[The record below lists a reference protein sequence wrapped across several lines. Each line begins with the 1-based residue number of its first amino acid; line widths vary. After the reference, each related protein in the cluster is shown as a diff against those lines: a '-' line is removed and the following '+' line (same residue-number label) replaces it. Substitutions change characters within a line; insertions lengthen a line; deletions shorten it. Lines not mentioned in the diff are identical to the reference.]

1 MSLDFSSWQ
10 NLVNNLKIETRAFIN
25 GQYTESQN
33 NEYFPC
39 INPSTEETIAQ
50 ITLCDV
56 PEVEAAV
63 KAARSAFDSGV
74 WSDMAP
80 RQRAEILKR
89 FATLIRSHAHE
100 LTALETLDVGK
111 PVSDCLPVDIM
122 GSAYCVEWF
131 AEAIDKIGGE
141 VPPLDPK
148 LFGTVTREPI
158 GVVAAVVPWNFPM
171 LMASWKYAPAL
182 AAGNALIL
190 KPSEKSP
197 LTAIRLAAI
206 AKEAG
211 IPDGIFQVLPGAG
224 EVGKLLALHND
235 VDCIAFTG
243 STGVGKLIAGYA
255 AQSNLKRVWLELG
268 GKSPHI
274 IFADCPDIVQAA
286 KTAAAAIFYNMG
298 EMCSAGSRVL
308 VQKSI
313 KESFIAEFKK
323 QAALYVPENPINP
336 KSNMGPIVD
345 NIQYEK
351 ILGYIEK
358 GQKEGATLLCGGK
371 AQKID
376 GKGYFIEPTAFENVK
391 ANATIAQEEIFGP
404 VLSIIDFETEEEA
417 IAIANNSDYGLA
429 AGLWTSSLSTAHKV
443 SRKLKAGTVW
453 VNCYDEGGDMN
464 MPFGGFKQSGNGR
477 DKSLHALEKYT
488 ELKATLIKL

>member
-1 MSLDFSSWQ
+1 MSLDFSGWQ
-10 NLVNNLKIETRAFIN
+10 DLAKNLKIETRAFIN
-25 GQYTESQN
+25 GQYTEAQTKAV
-33 NEYFPC
+33 FPC
-39 INPSTEETIAQ
+39 INPSNEEVIAQ
-50 ITLCDV
+50 ITLCDEA
-56 PEVEAAV
+56 EVDAAV
-63 KAARSAFDSGV
+63 KAARAAFDSGV
-74 WSDMAP
+74 WSDLAP
-80 RQRAEILKR
+80 RKRAEILKN
-89 FATLIRSHAHE
+89 FASLIRAHAEE
-100 LTALETLDVGK
+100 LTILETLDVGK

-141 VPPLDPK
+141 VAPLDPK
-148 LFGTVTREPI
+148 LFGTVTREAI

-171 LMASWKYAPAL
+171 LMSSWKYAPAL
-182 AAGNALIL
+182 AAGNAVIL

-197 LTAIRLAAI
+197 LSAIRLAAI

-224 EVGKLLALHND
+224 QVGKLLASHHD
-235 VDCIAFTG
+235 IDCVAFTG
-243 STGVGKLIAGYA
+243 STAVGKLIAEYA
-255 AQSNLKRVWLELG
+255 AKSNLKRVWLELG

-308 VQKSI
+308 VQKDI
-313 KESFIAEFKK
+313 KDVFLAEFKK
-323 QAALYVPENPINP
+323 QAAVYIPSNPIDPN
-336 KSNMGPIVD
+336 SNMGPIVD
-345 NIQYEK
+345 HVQYEK

-358 GQKEGATLLCGGK
+358 GKAEGATLICGGHSK
-371 AQKID
+371 KVD
-376 GKGYFIEPTAFENVK
+376 GKGYFIEPTAFSDVNQ
-391 ANATIAQEEIFGP
+391 NHTIAQEEIFGP
-404 VLSIIDFETEEEA
+404 VLSIIEFDTEDEA
-417 IAIANNSDYGLA
+417 IAIANNSEYGLA
-429 AGLWTSSLSTAHKV
+429 AGLWTSNLSTAHKV
-443 SRKLKAGTVW
+443 SRKLRAGTVW

-464 MPFGGFKQSGNGR
+464 LPFGGFKQSGNGR